1 MLRLR
6 YSETILSTSAG
17 CTLVFVRP
25 PGRRAWPGK
34 IESAEAGSRA
44 QRKTVGELILF
55 EPLREGLEYHHPA
68 LLSTGASRMS
78 GRSGLGEGRDLIQIL
93 PNRFSGKILVES
105 LQDVQMIDTD
115 NFLPVSMLNSSVSF
129 TQPNMLIWNQ
139 TNLDAGTDL
148 AFRTCMDRPMLPGG
162 LARHA
167 YLGDGQFDG

>member
-1 MLRLR
+1 
-6 YSETILSTSAG
+6 
-17 CTLVFVRP
+17 
-25 PGRRAWPGK
+25 
-34 IESAEAGSRA
+34 
-44 QRKTVGELILF
+44 
-55 EPLREGLEYHHPA
+55 
-68 LLSTGASRMS
+68 MS